1 MKTAQLMALATV
13 LASIASVS
21 VAQAAS
27 VDIGVTNDAGK
38 AVMGDPDHGAI
49 VFHKCMVCH
58 SIAAG
63 QNRIGPSLHGVVG
76 RHSGIVAGFHYSAA
90 NKNSGIVWK
99 AQTIFTYLKAPQK
112 MVPGTKM
119 TFPGLPA
126 EQDRADVIA
135 YLEQNSK

>member
-1 MKTAQLMALATV
+1 MNKAKSIALATV
-13 LASIASVS
+13 ILSLATVT
-21 VAQAAS
+21 VAQAAP

-38 AVMGDPDHGAI
+38 ALMGDPDHGAI

-58 SIAAG
+58 SIVEG

-76 RHSGIVAGFHYSAA
+76 RHSGIVPGFHYSAA

-99 AQTIFTYLKAPQK
+99 PQTIFVYLKAPQK